1 MPALIRGIKHDDPVA
16 IYRGEKVLSVSK
28 RLGRICTALG
38 NLDFAID
45 IFYALY
51 LPYPLLLPAS
61 DVSGESELSY
71 RILKSI
77 MESEDFQQLR
87 LSTIANST
95 ISTLVSASFIDTLSK
110 ELSREGLLLDKE
122 QAETSV
128 SEPSLNAI
136 VKRALRQVAKEAHS
150 IKKLQQLVSFG
161 TQAGMG
167 SVFDLEERGDDI
179 IKLAR
184 NTDVQRLLEV
194 LSLFPRIARKVRRK
208 VMPFSRGEFRGYDI
222 GSDLER
228 IVPTELALP
237 KLLFRIKYIESK
249 LLLYEKLI
257 PKDIGPLYVLVDK
270 SGSMEGEKI
279 RWAKATALALLIKAR
294 REGRDFFLRFF
305 DGMPHALTCVPRR
318 MRSDEV
324 IDLLKYLSRVK
335 SGGGT
340 DITKAIVT
348 ACDDLKGPKVRG
360 VADVILITDG
370 EDNISDLLVTRK
382 LRSANARLVTV
393 MVMGENRS
401 LKNVSDSYLR
411 VTKLNEGDILRV
423 VEA

>member
-28 RLGRICTALG
+28 RLGRICTILG

-61 DVSGESELSY
+61 DVAGESELSY

-87 LSTIANST
+87 LSTIANSA

-110 ELSREGLLLDKE
+110 ELSREGLLLDNE
-122 QAETSV
+122 QAEASV
-128 SEPSLNAI
+128 SEPSLNA
-136 VKRALRQVAKEAHS
+136 VVRRALRQVAKEAHN
-150 IKKLQQLVSFG
+150 IKKLQQLVAFG

-194 LSLFPRIARKVRRK
+194 LSLFPKIARKVRRK

-222 GSDLER
+222 GNDLER

-237 KLLFRIKYIESK
+237 RLLFRIKYIESK

-305 DGMPHALTCVPRR
+305 DGKPHALTCVPKC

-324 IDLLKYLSRVK
+324 IDLLKYLSKVK

-370 EDNISDLLVTRK
+370 EDNISDLLITRK

-411 VTKLNEGDILRV
+411 VTKLDEGDILRV

>member
-16 IYRGEKVLSVSK
+16 IYRGERVLSVSK
-28 RLGRICTALG
+28 KLGKICSALS

-45 IFYALY
+45 LFYTLY
-51 LPYPLLLPAS
+51 LPYPILLPISKA
-61 DVSGESELSY
+61 VSGNELSY

-77 MESEDFQQLR
+77 MESEDFQSLR
-87 LSTIANST
+87 LSTIANSA
-95 ISTLVSASFIDTLSK
+95 ISTLVSASFIDTLSR
-110 ELSREGLLLDKE
+110 ELSREGLILDKE
-122 QAETSV
+122 RGEASA
-128 SEPSLNAI
+128 SEPSLSA
-136 VKRALRQVAKEAHS
+136 VVRKALKRVAKEARS
-150 IKKLQQLVSFG
+150 IKKLQQLVALG
-161 TQAGMG
+161 TQAGAG

-194 LSLFPRIARKVRRK
+194 LSLFPKIARKVRRK
-208 VMPFSRGEFRGYDI
+208 VMTFSRGEFRGYDV

-305 DGMPHALTCVPRR
+305 DGIPHTLTRVPKH
-318 MRSDEV
+318 MRLDEV
-324 IDLLKYLSRVK
+324 IDLLKRLSRVK

-340 DITKAIVT
+340 DITKAITT
-348 ACDDLKGPKVRG
+348 ACDDIKGSRVRG
-360 VADVILITDG
+360 VTDMILITDG
-370 EDNISDLLVTRK
+370 EDNILDLLVTRK
-382 LRSANARLVTV
+382 LKAANVKLITV

-401 LKNVSDSYLR
+401 LKSVSRSYLR
-411 VTKLNEGDILRV
+411 VTKLDEGDILKV

>member
-1 MPALIRGIKHDDPVA
+1 MPALIRGIKHEDPVA
-16 IYRGEKVLSVSK
+16 IYRGERVLSVSR
-28 RLGRICTALG
+28 RLGRICAALN

-45 IFYALY
+45 MFYALY
-51 LPYPLLLPAS
+51 LPYPILLPAS
-61 DVSGESELSY
+61 DVAEGSELPY

-77 MESEDFQQLR
+77 MESEDFQHLR

-95 ISTLVSASFIDTLSK
+95 MSTLVSASLIDTLSR
-110 ELSREGLLLDKE
+110 ELSKEGLLLDRE
-122 QAETSV
+122 QSEASV
-128 SEPSLNAI
+128 SEPSLNAV
-136 VKRALRQVAKEAHS
+136 VKRALRQVVKEAHG
-150 IKKLQQLVSFG
+150 IKRLQQLVTFG

-194 LSLFPRIARKVRRK
+194 LSLFPMIARRVRRK
-208 VMPFSRGEFRGYDI
+208 VMPFSRGELKGYDI
-222 GSDLER
+222 GGDLER

-249 LLLYEKLI
+249 LLLYEKLL

-305 DGMPHALTCVPRR
+305 DGAPHALTCVPKR
-318 MRSDEV
+318 MRSDDV
-324 IDLLKYLSRVK
+324 IELIKYLSRVK

-340 DITKAIVT
+340 DITKAVVT
-348 ACDDLKGPKVRG
+348 ACDDLRGPKVSG

-370 EDNISDLLVTRK
+370 EDNVSDLLVTRR

-393 MVMGENRS
+393 MVAGENRS
-401 LKNVSDSYLR
+401 LKSISDSYLR
-411 VTKLNEGDILRV
+411 VTKLDEGDILRV

>member
-1 MPALIRGIKHDDPVA
+1 MPALIRGIKHDDPIA
-16 IYRGEKVLSVSK
+16 IYRGEKVLSVSR
-28 RLGRICTALG
+28 RLGKICDALG

-61 DVSGESELSY
+61 DVAEESELSY

-77 MESEDFQQLR
+77 MESEEFRQLR
-87 LSTIANST
+87 LLTIANST
-95 ISTLVSASFIDTLSK
+95 ISTLVSASFIDTLSR

-122 QAETSV
+122 QAEAGV

-136 VKRALRQVAKEAHS
+136 VKEGLRQVTKEARS
-150 IKKLQQLVSFG
+150 IKRLQQLVAFG
-161 TQAGMG
+161 TQAGIG
-167 SVFDLEERGDDI
+167 SVFDLEECGDDV

-184 NTDVQRLLEV
+184 DADVQRLLDV
-194 LSLFPRIARKVRRK
+194 LSLFPRIARKVKRR
-208 VMPFSRGEFRGYDI
+208 VMPFSRGEIRGYDI

-237 KLLFRIKYIESK
+237 KLLFRIKYFESK

-305 DGMPHALTCVPRR
+305 DGMPHALTRVPKR

-348 ACDDLKGPKVRG
+348 ACDDLKGPKVGG
-360 VADVILITDG
+360 VVDVILITDG

-401 LKNVSDSYLR
+401 LKNVSDFYLR

>member
-1 MPALIRGIKHDDPVA
+1 MPAFIRGVKHDDPVA
-16 IYRGEKVLSVSK
+16 IYRGEKVLSISRK
-28 RLGRICTALG
+28 LGRVSPTLS

-45 IFYALY
+45 LFYALY
-51 LPYPLLLPAS
+51 LPYPILLPAS
-61 DVSGESELSY
+61 DAMKGNEFSY
-71 RILKSI
+71 RILKSV
-77 MESEDFQQLR
+77 MESDDFQHLR
-87 LSTIANST
+87 LSTIANSA
-95 ISTLVSASFIDTLSK
+95 ISTLVSASFIDTLSR
-110 ELSREGLLLDKE
+110 ELSKEGLLLDKDRE
-122 QAETSV
+122 ESSASD
-128 SEPSLNAI
+128 P
-136 VKRALRQVAKEAHS
+136 ALGAVIKKALKQVTREAHS
-150 IKKLQQLVSFG
+150 IRKLQQLIAFG
-161 TQAGMG
+161 TQAGTG
-167 SVFDLEERGDDI
+167 STFDLDERGDDV

-184 NTDVQRLLEV
+184 NADVQRLLDV
-194 LSLFPRIARKVRRK
+194 LSLFPKIARRVRRK

-305 DGMPHALTCVPRR
+305 DGTPHALTCVPRR
-318 MRSDEV
+318 MRADEV

-340 DITKAIVT
+340 DITKAIAT

-360 VADVILITDG
+360 VTDVVLITDG
-370 EDNISDLLVTRK
+370 EDNISDLLITRK
-382 LRSANARLVTV
+382 LRTANARLVTV
-393 MVMGENRS
+393 MIMGENRS

-411 VTKLNEGDILRV
+411 VTKLDEGDILRV